1 MNMPPNLFNSSP
13 TMKIS
18 PSMQPTVAL
27 PEISGQNR
35 AALDIEKQTTPQ
47 EFKRPRASYACLP
60 CRARKVRCNVAEGSP
75 CLNCRL
81 DHLQVRSNPSNTSY
95 IANSL

>member
-1 MNMPPNLFNSSP
+1 MPPKLFNSSP
-13 TMKIS
+13 TVKDS

-27 PEISGQNR
+27 QENSGQKR

-81 DHLQVRSNPSNTSY
+81 DHLQVCFNASNTSY
-95 IANSL
+95 ITNSL